1 MQYFDSVYWSLGLM
15 TGLGDGTVPVTLIE
29 SLFTLAVMMAGMFL
43 FATIIGNVSTMVDEL
58 NENEGVLQTKLL
70 LMTRMMRQSQLP
82 HELEDR
88 VTNYISYQ
96 YKNHQG
102 FDDFQML
109 QTLPAG
115 LRTDIML
122 QLTRSM
128 IE

>member
-1 MQYFDSVYWSLGLM
+1 
-15 TGLGDGTVPVTLIE
+15 
-29 SLFTLAVMMAGMFL
+29 MMAGMFL

-70 LMTRMMRQSQLP
+70 LVSRLMRQNQLP

-102 FDDFQML
+102 KW
-109 QTLPAG
+109 A
-115 LRTDIML
+115 
-122 QLTRSM
+122 
-128 IE
+128 